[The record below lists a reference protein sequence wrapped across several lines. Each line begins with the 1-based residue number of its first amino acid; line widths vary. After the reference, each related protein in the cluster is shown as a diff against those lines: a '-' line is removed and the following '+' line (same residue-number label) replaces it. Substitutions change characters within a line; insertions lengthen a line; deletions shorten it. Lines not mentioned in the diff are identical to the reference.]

1 MKTTTQASVV
11 TYGELLYNALL
22 LQAQLYRPLEILT
35 LVAMFYF
42 VMLTIASFSVRI
54 IETRLDAAR
63 L

>member
-35 LVAMFYF
+35 MVALFYF
-42 VMLTIASFSVRI
+42 IMLTLASLAVRQ

>member
-1 MKTTTQASVV
+1 MASCSTTRCCS
-11 TYGELLYNALL
+11 
-22 LQAQLYRPLEILT
+22 QAQLYRPLEILT